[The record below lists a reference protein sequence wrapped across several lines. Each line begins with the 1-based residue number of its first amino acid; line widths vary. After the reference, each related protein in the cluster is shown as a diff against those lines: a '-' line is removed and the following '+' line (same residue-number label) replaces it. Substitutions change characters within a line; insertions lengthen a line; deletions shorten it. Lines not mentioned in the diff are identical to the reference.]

1 MIQGKLVRLRSISRA
16 DLPRQWE
23 FNNDL
28 EVELAGGGD
37 PPTPQSLERLQS
49 EYDQQTAKGG
59 RDGPSFG
66 IEADGQLIGQCA
78 LFNVDPIART
88 SEIGITIG
96 DKKYWGRGFGREAIE
111 LLVEYGFVHR
121 NLRKIWLHVHA
132 ENKRAHRVYSASG
145 FSEEGRLREHVWS
158 NGRYDDLLVM
168 GLMVE
173 QWQNHLTTTRSSA
186 AGPPPAA
193 RKRPRGKI

>member
-16 DLPRQWE
+16 DLPRQLE

-37 PPTPQSLERLQS
+37 PPTPQSLERLLA
-49 EYDQQTAKGG
+49 EYDQQVAKGG

-66 IEADGQLIGQCA
+66 IEADGQFIGQCA
-78 LFNVDPIART
+78 LFNFDSVART

-96 DKKYWGRGFGREAIE
+96 DKKYLSRGFGREAIQ

-132 ENKRAHRVYSASG
+132 QNERAQRAYSACG
-145 FSEEGRLREHVWS
+145 FNEEGRLRDHVWS

-168 GLMVE
+168 GLMADK
-173 QWQNHLTTTRSSA
+173 WKNHVMARSPET
-186 AGPPPAA
+186 PPS
-193 RKRPRGKI
+193 PRIHE